1 MNIILWIVQVL
12 LAGMFTM
19 AGSMKAFTPEKARSQ
34 MAWAGRHSVNF
45 VRFTG
50 VVEILGA
57 VGVVLPMLTGILPG
71 LTVAAAVG
79 LALVQAL
86 ALFTEHLP
94 YREYKMVPINL
105 VLLALAVF
113 TAAGRWGLIM

>member
-1 MNIILWIVQVL
+1 MNIVLWIAQVL
-12 LAGMFTM
+12 LAGMFAF

-50 VVEILGA
+50 VVEMLG
-57 VGVVLPMLTGILPG
+57 VLGLILPMLTGILAG
-71 LTVAAAVG
+71 LTVAAAIG

-86 ALFTEHLP
+86 ALFMEHLP
-94 YREYKMVPINL
+94 HREYKMIPINL

-113 TAAGRWGLIM
+113 IAAGRWGLIM